1 MTQGAA
7 PGTPL
12 ELPLDR
18 SGTVLVEASAGTGK
32 THALTTLIA
41 RLVVEEGREIDEIL
55 VVTFTRAATAELRD
69 RIRRTLKAARCAVE
83 EGDAVSDVFRGS
95 AGCAGNAGRCAVKK
109 SAVSDDPQAQELYAR
124 WAGPAGVD
132 LAQAARRLRAAIHD
146 IDRASVCTI
155 HAFCQRVLGDLAF
168 EGAFPFGFEVS
179 GDDSEVTAGAVRD
192 FWRRRLYDA
201 SPVLVGH
208 AVDEGFLPDALA
220 EWAAGGRTK
229 PGLHIVGGE
238 APATPPGA
246 REAEWRAAF
255 ETVRARWE
263 THGAAFRTEMREG
276 GWLNRSKY
284 HRAKVEERLALV
296 ERALAAPEPRL
307 WEAGV
312 AGWFGTEMLTLAC
325 KKRAALPEN
334 RLFDAFDAL
343 EEASG
348 RLREAFD
355 AWLRWARAEMLA
367 EVRGAAR
374 RRAREDRRLR
384 YDDLL
389 IEVEAALG
397 REGGVRLA
405 RSLRRAHPCAL
416 IDEYQDTDQVQARI
430 FARVYGETGVSAGSD
445 AGGAVSL
452 FVVGDPKQ
460 SIYRFRGADIFAYLD
475 TRRLAREVLP
485 LDRNWRSVPGLVEAV
500 NAVFAAPL
508 PFAMPEIAY
517 RAVDA
522 APDGEGPLRIAGEEE
537 SRPFALRLLPA
548 GPDGKPWNKGDAYPV
563 AAEAAAKEVARLLGP
578 GAAGTTG
585 TETARHGAA
594 LDGEPLRGSHIA
606 VLVPTRSQGQLVAR
620 ALRECGVRAAEV
632 GDNSVFDTREAEH
645 LERLLR
651 CLAEPVP
658 ERELRGA
665 LAGDLFALDTPA
677 LHAMDEDD
685 EVWSGWRERLR
696 AWRNDWETRGVG
708 AFLLRLLEHEGGA
721 GRLLRHRDGTRR
733 LTNYRH
739 LAELLLDAETGE
751 RLSPSGLAAWLGRRR
766 QAGERGRDESAL
778 LRLDS
783 DEQLVRILTV
793 HGAKGLEFPV
803 VFCPFAWHAP
813 DPKGGAAAPDVVYHE
828 RAGGGY
834 REVLDLMPDEAA
846 RRAAVLEEFSE
857 SIRLLYVALTRA
869 KYRCVVTWGHVKG
882 AARSPLAWLL
892 HRDPVRRA
900 VADGE
905 PGPAA
910 ATREGVVDALDA
922 LDALAG
928 RFNDLDWH
936 QWRKEVEELAARCPE
951 GVSVDVLDPDEPPPP
966 RPAEPRPP
974 ALAARDPVRALRR
987 VRQMTSF
994 SALSAESA
1002 RAAGVAA
1009 HALVEGPDHDARD
1022 APPPRRGG
1030 DEDGEGALGDE
1041 DPRSAFTFPRG
1052 ATAGSCLHR
1061 IFERLDQAA
1070 PGDPVPD
1077 LDAVCRDALLELGF
1091 EVEWRPVV
1099 RSMVE
1104 RTRALR
1110 LHAPEGRGRGGPAPR
1125 VRGAGD
1131 LVPERAGDLAPAPG
1145 MRGAAPEGTWIPSP
1159 DRGRGQASAGR
1170 TLVPGMRSAAPR
1182 ETPGADRAGEHG
1194 TDETASSEQG
1204 RVERSSGAG
1213 THDARDDSPAT
1224 RATGETGAAESGTGD
1239 PPPRSAGTA
1248 GTGKGDPPPG
1258 SEYSDEAEGFRLADP
1273 VRRIAEME
1281 FHFPVSDLT
1290 RHRLAAC
1297 LTEHGYP
1304 DPFGDG
1310 AGSVEAGDPPPI
1322 EGFLRGFIDLTVEH
1336 EGRWYLLDYKSNWLG
1351 PAAAD
1356 YAPAALTRATH
1367 ANGYPLQYLI
1377 YLVALHR
1384 HLRARLAGYDYER
1397 HIGGVFYLYLRG
1409 IDPAAGMRRGVYF
1422 DRPPRACIEALDAC
1436 FRGGGAR

>member
-1 MTQGAA
+1 MTEN
-7 PGTPL
+7 PGSDTPF

-69 RIRRTLKAARCAVE
+69 RIRRTLKAARFAVE
-83 EGDAVSDVFRGS
+83 KSGAVTGPDR
-95 AGCAGNAGRCAVKK
+95 
-109 SAVSDDPQAQELYAR
+109 DPQAQELYAR

-146 IDRASVCTI
+146 IDRASVYTI

-220 EWAAGGRTK
+220 EWAVGGRTK
-229 PGLHIVGGE
+229 PGLHVAGGE

-263 THGAAFRTEMREG
+263 THGEAFRTEMREG
-276 GWLNRSKY
+276 DWLNRSKY
-284 HRAKVEERLALV
+284 PRATVEARLALV

-307 WEAGV
+307 WEADL
-312 AGWFGTEMLTLAC
+312 AGWLGREKVSSAC
-325 KKRAALPEN
+325 KKRAALPDN
-334 RLFDAFDAL
+334 PLFDAFDAL

-348 RLREAFD
+348 RLRDAFD

-397 REGGVRLA
+397 REGGGRLA

-430 FARVYGETGVSAGSD
+430 FARVYGETGVSAGND

-485 LDRNWRSVPGLVEAV
+485 LDRNWRSVPGLVAAV

-517 RAVDA
+517 RAVNA
-522 APDGEGPLRIAGEEE
+522 ACDGEGPLRIAGEEE

-548 GPDGKPWNKGDAYPV
+548 GRDGKPWNKGDAYPV
-563 AAEAAAKEVARLLGP
+563 AAEAAAKEIVRLLGP
-578 GAAGTTG
+578 GAEDATG
-585 TETARHGAA
+585 TETARHGTA
-594 LDGEPLRGSHIA
+594 LDGEPLRGSDIA
-606 VLVPTRSQGQLVAR
+606 VLVRTRWQGQLVER
-620 ALRECGVRAAEV
+620 ALRERGVRAAEV
-632 GDNSVFDTREAEH
+632 GDDSVFDTREAEH

-685 EVWSGWRERLR
+685 EVWSGWGERLR
-696 AWRNDWETRGVG
+696 AWRADWETRGVG

-721 GRLLRHRDGTRR
+721 ERLLRHHDGARR

-739 LAELLLDAETGE
+739 LAELLLDAETGG
-751 RLSPSGLAAWLGRRR
+751 RLSPSGLAAWLGRQRGT
-766 QAGERGRDESAL
+766 GEHGRDESVL

-783 DEQLVRILTV
+783 DDQLVRVLTV

-813 DPKGGAAAPDVVYHE
+813 DPKGGSSAPDVLYHE

-900 VADGE
+900 GAGADGE

-910 ATREGVVDALDA
+910 TTREGVVDA

-928 RFNDLDWH
+928 RFNDLDWR

-966 RPAEPRPP
+966 RPVEPRPP
-974 ALAARDPVRALRR
+974 ALAARGPVRALRCI
-987 VRQMTSF
+987 RQMTSF

-1002 RAAGVAA
+1002 RAAGASA

-1030 DEDGEGALGDE
+1030 DEDGEDTPGDE

-1061 IFERLDQAA
+1061 IFERLDQAS
-1070 PGDPVPD
+1070 PGDLVPD
-1077 LDAVCRDALLELGF
+1077 LDAVCRDALLEFGF

-1099 RSMVE
+1099 RTMVK

-1110 LHAPEGRGRGGPAPR
+1110 LHAPEGRGGG
-1125 VRGAGD
+1125 G
-1131 LVPERAGDLAPAPG
+1131 PAPG
-1145 MRGAAPEGTWIPSP
+1145 MRGAGPEGKRIPAP

-1213 THDARDDSPAT
+1213 THDARDDSPAI
-1224 RATGETGAAESGTGD
+1224 RASGEAGAAESGTGD
-1239 PPPRSAGTA
+1239 LPPRSAGTA

-1258 SEYSDEAEGFRLADP
+1258 SEYSGEAEGFRLADP
-1273 VRRIAEME
+1273 VRRVAEME
-1281 FHFPVSDLT
+1281 FHFPVSGLT
-1290 RHRLAAC
+1290 RHRLATC

-1310 AGSVEAGDPPPI
+1310 AGDVEAGDPPPI

-1336 EGRWYLLDYKSNWLG
+1336 EGRWYLLDYKSSWLG

-1436 FRGGGAR
+1436 FRGGGTR